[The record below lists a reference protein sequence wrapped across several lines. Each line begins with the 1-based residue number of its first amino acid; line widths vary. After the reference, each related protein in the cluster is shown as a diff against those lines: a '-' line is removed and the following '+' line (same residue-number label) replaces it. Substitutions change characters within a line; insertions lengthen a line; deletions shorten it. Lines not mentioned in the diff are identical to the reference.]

1 MKNKIN
7 KLKMF
12 VIAMLLIG
20 SAINGVVITLYNVDK
35 SVNIGQI
42 VSDINLLS
50 DSCNSYTEKISV
62 ADSLTRFFEKSKN
75 YGYSESSRILYFNQ
89 PGSVAQVR

>member
-7 KLKMF
+7 KLK
-12 VIAMLLIG
+12 VLIIAIFLI
-20 SAINGVVITLYNVDK
+20 SSVVNGVIITVYNVDK
-35 SVNIGQI
+35 SFDVGNITTEI
-42 VSDINLLS
+42 SELS

-62 ADSLTRFFEKSKN
+62 ADSLTRFFEKSKIF
-75 YGYSESSRILYFNQ
+75 GYSESSRILYFNQ